1 MNDIGGGG
9 MPRNDTIELGELTDS
24 MLYILLALTEARHGY
39 LIMQFVEEL
48 TNGRIKIGPASMYT
62 IIKKL
67 VNAQLIAPIDG
78 DGKQKR
84 YVITGQ
90 GRALVEE
97 DVKRRQAIVDDA
109 RFILDGEGHR

>member
-1 MNDIGGGG
+1 MNDIGGDG

-67 VNAQLIAPIDG
+67 VNAQLIEPIDA

-84 YVITGQ
+84 YVITAQ
-90 GRALVEE
+90 GRALVAE
-97 DVKRRQAIVDDA
+97 DLKRRQAIVDDA